1 MKTPKLIRAEFEF
14 VQDMDDV
21 GLDAKPNDMQ
31 TLTVKV
37 DDGGASPYFSVQTE
51 RWSFDD
57 PAELAGLI
65 GEIKARLGDWW
76 EE

>member
-1 MKTPKLIRAEFEF
+1 MKTPELTRAEFEF
-14 VQDMDDV
+14 VQDMDDA
-21 GLDAKPNDMQ
+21 GADLNGMQ
-31 TLTVKV
+31 TIIIKV
-37 DDGGASPYFSVQTE
+37 DDAGAGPYFSIQTE

-65 GEIKARLGDWW
+65 GEISTRLGDWW